1 MASKPPPKKQ
11 TGEDLK
17 KFWEQGT
24 LGKEIEKKTFDP
36 ANAWLKKPEEVEHSK
51 VVKQPKGGKKR
62 RTLRK
67 RKSTKKRR

>member
-17 KFWEQGT
+17 KFWEQGP

-36 ANAWLKKPEEVEHSK
+36 GKWLKDPKDVKHSK
-51 VVKQPKGGKKR
+51 QGGKKR

-67 RKSTKKRR
+67 RKSTRKRR